1 MKVTVVSR
9 SGREVVKGGID
20 LKDSVR
26 CAPSRPLARSPPLS
40 LDLLRGLGLVP
51 SGRFRFSVWG
61 FEISCRGFGLD

>member
-26 CAPSRPLARSPPLS
+26 CAPARPPRI
-40 LDLLRGLGLVP
+40 DFLRGLG
-51 SGRFRFSVWG
+51 FSAVREVSILRSG
-61 FEISCRGFGLD
+61 FEISCPGLSLD